1 MRPSFDYYLF
11 LFSIKLDL
19 AARNCLVATGPMI
32 KIADF
37 GLSKD
42 IGESNYYRINAGI
55 ELPIRW
61 MAPECMMDGKFDSK
75 GMHVIFIN

>member
-1 MRPSFDYYLF
+1 MLSSSVIPLYP
-11 LFSIKLDL
+11 DL
-19 AARNCLVATGPMI
+19 AARNCLVAAGPVI

-42 IGESNYYRINAGI
+42 IGESNYYRINTGI

-61 MAPECMMDGKFDSK
+61 MAPECMMDGKFDSTGK
-75 GMHVIFIN
+75 AACA